1 MAKKI
6 ANFIDWILAL
16 NGCLMIA
23 TATLQIVSRMMGRP
37 VAWTVELLTFL
48 GLFSIIPGV
57 ASHFLKNTETRV
69 GIIVDYLPRTLQR
82 LTEFAIN
89 AACVV
94 FGFIL
99 LYATYDYTGLV
110 GMGTPEQ
117 YLPFPPE
124 TNLLPVYLLSFAV
137 IWNGLYNLHRIAVG
151 KIEKCGP
158 APEGGER

>member
-6 ANFIDWILAL
+6 AKIIDWILGL

-23 TATLQIVSRMMGRP
+23 TATLQIVSRIIGRP

-57 ASHFLKNTETRV
+57 AAHFLKNTETRV
-69 GIIVDYLPRTLQR
+69 GIIVDHLPRTLRR
-82 LTEFAIN
+82 LSEFVIN
-89 AACVV
+89 AVCTV

-110 GMGTPEQ
+110 GWGRPNSSFPF
-117 YLPFPPE
+117 LPRPTCCP
-124 TNLLPVYLLSFAV
+124 S
-137 IWNGLYNLHRIAVG
+137 I
-151 KIEKCGP
+151 C
-158 APEGGER
+158 